1 MTPDDRLATLLSD
14 AVSDVEPTDRLG
26 EIRDR
31 TRVVPLHSRR
41 PWLFGVGGAVVATAA
56 VVTAI
61 ALASGPTP
69 DRADGGPASSSGPTP
84 SGTSSPTAPSTPL
97 PSGPAGGTKAFAVY
111 YVGDGP
117 RGPVL
122 FREFHPGADTTPT
135 PQLALADLSSL
146 PQDPDYRT
154 PWHAGDFVGSSLTNG
169 VIRVTLGSASL
180 HDRPAG
186 MSASDAGAAV
196 QQVVYTMQ
204 AAYGTRAPVQFV
216 LGQNPIDQVLGV
228 PTSEPIVEGKPLS
241 TLSLMSITTPTEDAK
256 VRGSLKVD
264 GVASSFEATVHWEL
278 LLGGAHVVKQGIF
291 TASGYAYHL
300 YPFRGTID
308 LSGIVPG
315 QYVLRL
321 STDDPSGGAGYAPDV
336 DTRLIQVK

>member
-14 AVSDVEPTDRLG
+14 AVSDVEPADRLS

-31 TRVVPLHSRR
+31 TRVVPLTSRR
-41 PWLFGVGGAVVATAA
+41 PWVFGAGGAVLATAA
-56 VVTAI
+56 VVTAV
-61 ALASGPTP
+61 ALASRPTP
-69 DRADGGPASSSGPTP
+69 DRADNGPATSTGPT
-84 SGTSSPTAPSTPL
+84 SSITSTPL
-97 PSGPAGGTKAFAVY
+97 PSGGASGTKAFAVY

-122 FREFHPGADTTPT
+122 FREFHPGAATTPT

-154 PWHAGDFVGSSLTNG
+154 PWRAGDFTSSSLTGG
-169 VIRVTLGSASL
+169 VIRVTLGSASV

-186 MSASDAGAAV
+186 MSAAYAGRAV

-228 PTSEPIVEGKPLS
+228 PTSEPIVQGEPLS
-241 TLSLMSITTPTEDAK
+241 TLSLMSITEPAQDAK
-256 VRGSLKVD
+256 VSGRLQVSGR
-264 GVASSFEATVHWEL
+264 ASSFEATVHWEL
-278 LLGGAHVVKQGIF
+278 LRGDQVVTDGIF
-291 TASGYAYHL
+291 TATGFVNDL
-300 YPFRGTID
+300 YPFTGTID
-308 LSGIVPG
+308 LAAVTPG

-321 STDDPSGGAGYAPDV
+321 STDDPSGGQGLGPDV
-336 DTRLIQVK
+336 DTRLIEVK